1 MAVKTRRE
9 QKELGALRKPASR
22 YGRAKE
28 GDTTDERG
36 GEAATRGKPAP
47 RTGAS
52 KKAAADAA
60 REAARAVRRSA
71 ARSNEPEELTKP
83 ATQRR
88 AKTATTKAPVKTP
101 AAKKAAA
108 KVAPDGKSV
117 VRPAA
122 DVNQPTGTVRK
133 VQGRVPAWVREL
145 EAGGVAIVKD
155 GNVTMIVVG
164 VPSKVDSGKALK
176 SVQATVGQLTAL
188 AEVTEAVQNAPV
200 ALPQNLMAAVAQ
212 QEADWRDLE
221 SRHPTLDGV
230 QVGQL
235 ARSRAENKW
244 EYASSLRRQGRVLAV
259 QRGGQYAYPQFQ
271 FANNGRVRPVMLP
284 LLAALS
290 EWEPEDIALWMDSSN
305 GYLGGATP
313 IDRID
318 DEQAVLAAATNAA
331 HAGE

>member
-28 GDTTDERG
+28 GDTTDEPG
-36 GEAATRGKPAP
+36 GEAAIRREPAP

-52 KKAAADAA
+52 EKAAAD
-60 REAARAVRRSA
+60 AARAVRRSA
-71 ARSNEPEELTKP
+71 AFSAKPEELTKP

-88 AKTATTKAPVKTP
+88 AKTATTKAPPVKTP

-108 KVAPDGKSV
+108 KAAPAGKSV

-145 EAGGVAIVKD
+145 KAGGVAIVKD
-155 GNVTMIVVG
+155 GNVTMLVVG

-176 SVQATVGQLTAL
+176 SVQAAVGQLTAL
-188 AEVTEAVQNAPV
+188 VEVTEAVQNAPV
-200 ALPQNLMAAVAQ
+200 ALPQNLMAAVTQ

-259 QRGGQYAYPQFQ
+259 QRSGQYAYPQFQ

-290 EWEPEDIALWMDSSN
+290 EWDPEDIALWMDSPN